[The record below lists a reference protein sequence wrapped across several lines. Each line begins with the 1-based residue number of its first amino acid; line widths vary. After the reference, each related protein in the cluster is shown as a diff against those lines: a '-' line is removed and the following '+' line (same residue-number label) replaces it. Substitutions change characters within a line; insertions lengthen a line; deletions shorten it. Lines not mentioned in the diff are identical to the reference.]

1 MLEHNISPFQTTN
14 FTDDFS
20 KLFPS
25 KLFEIE
31 PIIPIINILQVHN
44 DFRSEKDINK
54 IQNFLEQLHPF
65 TSYLNITSEKN
76 LHSLII
82 ELSKALTYK
91 AYQRG
96 TIILKAGDPN
106 DIYLLILK
114 GSIAALNLSYN
125 KITMCKEEFL
135 QHLLKLHLLKEFEMY
150 NQCINNNSQ
159 YFPEIKSKPITSF
172 FTLNEISDMKKE
184 IKSHK
189 WFKYRNINDYID
201 LSNMQEIVNKSS
213 NINSNFNERK
223 PKYTFIIPHYQ
234 HYKLINKNCNY
245 GTITPIINSKSNI
258 MLIAN
263 EKVDIAMFS
272 KKETI
277 KDFYGVFEKINNII
291 SNDLYRLIPC
301 FYMFQE
307 VKLDYI
313 IKKNFVRF
321 FTYQRVKKGEQII
334 IQNTHHDGLF
344 LIKSGKFLIHTT
356 RNYNEVNE
364 LIADMQKCLNY
375 DFPNYVSEFTKG
387 QSTDTYGDD
396 ISNPL
401 FRTNEFITQSKLK
414 KHINMCVIQN
424 KQIIGLN
431 EFYHFKTEINFFTA
445 ECISNEA
452 ELYYITK
459 ESFFAILNSDPNII
473 DKCAQFVEDKAK
485 FYIYTLMRFKYNFIN
500 EIKGKIEE
508 NKKQNLLTNSKYF
521 LYTNPKKKIRSLS
534 MLNNNNQCSNFS
546 KTLLINKVQK
556 ILPLMNMKNTYS
568 FRNTSNYLEK
578 EQGFYRTFTI
588 GQELGRLKHKQK
600 FHNLMM
606 STSLTQKEESD
617 WMTGK
622 SKTVNN
628 TIYLDNNKEFQVT
641 RLMKQKLMIDC
652 DNNNNNNVR
661 KIIKIKTNN
670 NSRNSSEVNKNNFRI
685 NHINEGERFF
695 KKKLNIVIK

>member
-1 MLEHNISPFQTTN
+1 MFEHNFSPFQTTN

-20 KLFPS
+20 KFFPS
-25 KLFEIE
+25 KFFEID

-54 IQNFLEQLHPF
+54 VQNFLEQLQPF
-65 TSYLNITSEKN
+65 TTYLNITSEKN

-82 ELSKALTYK
+82 ELSKALIYK
-91 AYQRG
+91 SYQRG
-96 TIILKAGDPN
+96 TIILKAGDLN

-114 GSIAALNLSYN
+114 GSIAVLNLSYN

-172 FTLNEISDMKKE
+172 FTLNEITEMKKE

-189 WFKYRNINDYID
+189 WFKYRNINDYIE
-201 LSNMQEIVNKSS
+201 LSNIQEIVKKSS
-213 NINSNFNERK
+213 NINSNFNEGK
-223 PKYTFIIPHYQ
+223 AKYVFIIPYYQ
-234 HYKLINKNCNY
+234 HYKLIKKNCDY
-245 GTITPIINSKSNI
+245 GTITPITNSKSNI
-258 MLIAN
+258 MLVAN
-263 EKVDIAMFS
+263 EKLDIAMFS

-277 KDFYGVFEKINNII
+277 KDFYNVFEKISNII
-291 SNDLYRLIPC
+291 SNDLYRLIPS
-301 FYMFQE
+301 FYIFQGI
-307 VKLDYI
+307 KLDYI
-313 IKKNFVRF
+313 IKKKFVRF

-364 LIADMQKCLNY
+364 LMADMQKSLSY
-375 DFPNYVSEFTKG
+375 DFPTYVSEFTKG
-387 QSTDTYGDD
+387 KNTEIHGDD

-401 FRTNEFITQSKLK
+401 FRTNEFITQSKIK
-414 KHINMCVIQN
+414 KHVNICVIQN

-459 ESFFAILNSDPNII
+459 ENFFAIVNSDPNII
-473 DKCAQFVEDKAK
+473 KNCAQFVEDKVK
-485 FYIYTLMRFKYNFIN
+485 FYIYTLMRFKENFIN

-508 NKKQNLLTNSKYF
+508 NKKQSLVTNSKYF
-521 LYTNPKKKIRSLS
+521 LFTNPKKRIRSLS
-534 MLNNNNQCSNFS
+534 MLNNNQYSTIS
-546 KTLLINKVQK
+546 KTTIINKMQK
-556 ILPLMNMKNTYS
+556 ILPLMNMKNTYTY
-568 FRNTSNYLEK
+568 RNLTNYSEK
-578 EQGFYRTFTI
+578 EKAFYKTFTI
-588 GQELGRLKHKQK
+588 GHELGKLKNKQRL
-600 FHNLMM
+600 HNLMM
-606 STSLTQKEESD
+606 STSLTQKGESD
-617 WMTGK
+617 WITAK

-628 TIYLDNNKEFQVT
+628 TIVLDNKEFQVT
-641 RLMKQKLMIDC
+641 RLMKPKLMIDC
-652 DNNNNNNVR
+652 DSNNKVR
-661 KIIKIKTNN
+661 KIIKIKNN
-670 NSRNSSEVNKNNFRI
+670 YYSRNSSDVDKNHFRI
-685 NHINEGERFF
+685 NHINEEDRFF
-695 KKKLNIVIK
+695 KKKLNLVIK